1 MSNQTNNLLNRNRI
15 PFFIC
20 SLLFFSYYLT
30 MYLVPPPPNETN
42 LLQKWI
48 LDWKLYLQI
57 ADEILIFAVL
67 ALIPSI
73 YQLANPWRKEEST
86 TALFASGLVFFLV
99 VPMFVL
105 VDLLIGRLVY
115 PVNSYPLS
123 EDTIVFLLSMQV
135 GTMHMISLVLALA
148 ILLYSI
154 SYRNKNK
161 NGSLILVFGVLTF
174 GFQMI
179 ASYSWLISPGVLLF
193 CQLSF
198 PIWILF
204 VGISFVKVDS
214 INL

>member
-1 MSNQTNNLLNRNRI
+1 MTNQTNNLLNRNRI

-20 SLLFFSYYLT
+20 SLLFLSYYLT

-42 LLQKWI
+42 LLHKWI
-48 LDWKLYLQI
+48 FDWKLYLQI

-67 ALIPSI
+67 ALFPVI
-73 YQLANPWRKEEST
+73 YILGNPWKKEEST
-86 TALFASGLVFFLV
+86 TALFASGLFFLLV

-148 ILLYSI
+148 ILLYSV

-179 ASYSWLISPGVLLF
+179 ASYSWLISPEVLLF

-204 VGISFVKVDS
+204 VGISF
-214 INL
+214 L